1 MLRQFAQGFRGYEED
16 ITDSE
21 TNFIS
26 QHLNDDKIVRSF
38 LQE

>member
-1 MLRQFAQGFRGYEED
+1 MLRPFARGVRVYEED

-26 QHLNDDKIVRSF
+26 QLLNDDKIVW
-38 LQE
+38 

>member
-1 MLRQFAQGFRGYEED
+1 MLRQFARGFRVYEED

-26 QHLNDDKIVRSF
+26 QYLNDDKIVR
-38 LQE
+38 